1 VRLDPNSLWV
11 QVFPLIE
18 GAPRTMAERGHETG
32 SAGNPNDAWDVAE
45 AGRIIETYRGLDGA
59 LMPILHALQD
69 RFGYID
75 DKAVPDLAEVLNLSR
90 AEIHGVITFYHDFRR
105 TPPARH
111 ALHLCRAE
119 ACQSVGARELEVHVK
134 RKLGI
139 DYHHETPD
147 GRWSLGAIYCLGNCA
162 CGPSALIDGE
172 THGRLTPDRLD
183 ALMREAEAG
192 HAEAAE

>member
-1 VRLDPNSLWV
+1 MTTGGREARSGGTGNHGGTGDKAGPWDAVEARR
-11 QVFPLIE
+11 I
-18 GAPRTMAERGHETG
+18 METL
-32 SAGNPNDAWDVAE
+32 
-45 AGRIIETYRGLDGA
+45 RGLDGA
-59 LMPILHALQD
+59 LMPILHALQE
-69 RFGYID
+69 RFGYVD
-75 DKAVPDLAEVLNLSR
+75 DAAVPDLAEFLNLSR
-90 AEIHGVITFYHDFRR
+90 AEVHGVITFYHDFRR

-119 ACQSVGARELEVHVK
+119 ACQSVGARALEAHVK
-134 RKLGI
+134 AKLGV

-172 THGRLTPDRLD
+172 TVGRLTPEKLD

-192 HAEAAE
+192 HRETAE